1 MEENQ
6 NQKTDTSVDTLADPV
21 SPDNLEV
28 KHKGI
33 RFRYLYMGL
42 FGALALLLLFVTD
55 PDSKLVTALP
65 IAAGFVAT
73 IVLLVSAVL
82 YVTLLHLSR
91 RGMFD
96 YVDLSVFFTKAFETP
111 TGAGLA
117 LIGIG
122 LSNVA
127 IALVIMASV
136 LGTK

>member
-1 MEENQ
+1 MSENQ
-6 NQKTDTSVDTLADPV
+6 NTDPAINPD
-21 SPDNLEV
+21 SPINLEV

-33 RFRYLYMGL
+33 RFRYLFMGL

-91 RGMFD
+91 RAMFD
-96 YVDLSVFFTKAFETP
+96 YVDLSVFFTKAMETS

-117 LIGIG
+117 LIGVG
-122 LSNVA
+122 LSSVA
-127 IALVIMASV
+127 ISIVILASV

>member
-1 MEENQ
+1 MNENQ
-6 NQKTDTSVDTLADPV
+6 NTDPAINPDSPV
-21 SPDNLEV
+21 NLEV

-33 RFRYLYMGL
+33 RFRYLFMGL

-73 IVLLVSAVL
+73 VVLLVSAVL

-91 RGMFD
+91 RAMFD
-96 YVDLSVFFTKAFETP
+96 YVDLSVFFTKAMETS

-117 LIGIG
+117 LIGVG
-122 LSNVA
+122 LSSVA
-127 IALVIMASV
+127 ISLVILASV

>member
-1 MEENQ
+1 MDENQ
-6 NQKTDTSVDTLADPV
+6 NTDPATNPDSPV
-21 SPDNLEV
+21 NLEV

-33 RFRYLYMGL
+33 RFRYLFMGL

-73 IVLLVSAVL
+73 VVLLVSAVL

-91 RGMFD
+91 RAMFD
-96 YVDLSVFFTKAFETP
+96 YVDLSVFFTKAMETS

-117 LIGIG
+117 LIGVG
-122 LSNVA
+122 LSSVA
-127 IALVIMASV
+127 IALVILASV

>member
-1 MEENQ
+1 MNENQ
-6 NQKTDTSVDTLADPV
+6 NTDPAINPDSPV
-21 SPDNLEV
+21 NLEV

-33 RFRYLYMGL
+33 RFRYLFMGL

-73 IVLLVSAVL
+73 VVLLVSAVL

-91 RGMFD
+91 RAMFD
-96 YVDLSVFFTKAFETP
+96 YVDLSVFFTKAMETS

-117 LIGIG
+117 LIGVG
-122 LSNVA
+122 LSSVA
-127 IALVIMASV
+127 ISIVILSSV

>member
-1 MEENQ
+1 MDENQ
-6 NQKTDTSVDTLADPV
+6 KPDPAANPE
-21 SPDNLEV
+21 SPVNLEV

-33 RFRYLYMGL
+33 RFRYLYMGF

-82 YVTLLHLSR
+82 YVTMLHLSR

-96 YVDLSVFFTKAFETP
+96 YVDLSVFFTKALSTP

-117 LIGIG
+117 LVGIG
-122 LSNVA
+122 LSNIA
-127 IALVIMASV
+127 IAVVILASV

>member
-1 MEENQ
+1 
-6 NQKTDTSVDTLADPV
+6 
-21 SPDNLEV
+21 
-28 KHKGI
+28 
-33 RFRYLYMGL
+33 MGF

-73 IVLLVSAVL
+73 VVLLVSAVL

-91 RGMFD
+91 RAMFD
-96 YVDLSVFFTKAFETP
+96 YVDLSVFFTKAMETS

-117 LIGIG
+117 LIGVG
-122 LSNVA
+122 LSSVA
-127 IALVIMASV
+127 ISIVILSSV

>member
-6 NQKTDTSVDTLADPV
+6 NQE
-21 SPDNLEV
+21 NLEA
-28 KHKGI
+28 KHKGL
-33 RFRYLYMGL
+33 RFRYVFMGL
-42 FGALALLLLFVTD
+42 FGALALALLFITD
-55 PDSKLVTALP
+55 PDSKILTALP

-82 YVTLLHLSR
+82 YVTMLHLSR

-96 YVDLSVFFTKAFETP
+96 YVDLSEFFTKAFETP

-117 LIGIG
+117 LVSIG
-122 LSNVA
+122 LSNIA
-127 IALVIMASV
+127 IALVILASV

>member
-1 MEENQ
+1 MDENQ
-6 NQKTDTSVDTLADPV
+6 NADPATNPD
-21 SPDNLEV
+21 SPINLEV

-42 FGALALLLLFVTD
+42 FSILALLSLFVTD

-91 RGMFD
+91 RAMFD
-96 YVDLSVFFTKAFETP
+96 YVDLSVFFTKAMETS

-117 LIGIG
+117 LIGVG
-122 LSNVA
+122 LSSVA
-127 IALVIMASV
+127 ISIVILASV

>member
-1 MEENQ
+1 MNENQ
-6 NQKTDTSVDTLADPV
+6 NADPATNPD
-21 SPDNLEV
+21 SPVNLEV

-33 RFRYLYMGL
+33 RFRYLFMGL

-73 IVLLVSAVL
+73 IVLLISAVL

-91 RGMFD
+91 RAMFD
-96 YVDLSVFFTKAFETP
+96 YVDLSVFFTRAMETS

-117 LIGIG
+117 LIGVG
-122 LSNVA
+122 LSSVA
-127 IALVIMASV
+127 ISIVILASV

>member
-1 MEENQ
+1 MNENQ
-6 NQKTDTSVDTLADPV
+6 NTDPAINPD
-21 SPDNLEV
+21 SPINLEV

-33 RFRYLYMGL
+33 RFRYLFMGL

-73 IVLLVSAVL
+73 VVLLVSAVL

-91 RGMFD
+91 RAMFD
-96 YVDLSVFFTKAFETP
+96 YVDLSVFFTKAMETS

-117 LIGIG
+117 LIGVG
-122 LSNVA
+122 LSSVA
-127 IALVIMASV
+127 ISLVILASV

>member
-1 MEENQ
+1 MDENQ
-6 NQKTDTSVDTLADPV
+6 NTDPAINPDSPV
-21 SPDNLEV
+21 NLEV

-33 RFRYLYMGL
+33 RFRYLFMGL

-73 IVLLVSAVL
+73 VVLLVSAVL

-91 RGMFD
+91 RAMFD
-96 YVDLSVFFTKAFETP
+96 YVDLSVFFTKAMETS

-117 LIGIG
+117 LIGVG
-122 LSNVA
+122 LSSVA
-127 IALVIMASV
+127 ISIVILASV

>member
-1 MEENQ
+1 MDE
-6 NQKTDTSVDTLADPV
+6 NQKTDPAINPD
-21 SPDNLEV
+21 SPINLEV
-28 KHKGI
+28 KNKGI
-33 RFRYLYMGL
+33 RFRYLYMGFSSVL
-42 FGALALLLLFVTD
+42 VLLLLFVTD

-82 YVTLLHLSR
+82 YVTMLHLSR

-96 YVDLSVFFTKAFETP
+96 YVDLSVFFTKALSTP

-117 LIGIG
+117 LVSIG
-122 LSNVA
+122 LSNIA
-127 IALVIMASV
+127 IAVVILASV

>member
-6 NQKTDTSVDTLADPV
+6 NLNADPAAD
-21 SPDNLEV
+21 PEAPNNLEV

-33 RFRYLYMGL
+33 RFRYLYMG
-42 FGALALLLLFVTD
+42 FFSILALLLLFVSD

-82 YVTLLHLSR
+82 YVTMLHLSR

-96 YVDLSVFFTKAFETP
+96 YVDLSVFFTKALSTP

-117 LIGIG
+117 LVSIG
-122 LSNVA
+122 LSNIA
-127 IALVIMASV
+127 IAVVILASV

>member
-1 MEENQ
+1 MNENQ
-6 NQKTDTSVDTLADPV
+6 NTDPAINPD
-21 SPDNLEV
+21 SPINLEV

-33 RFRYLYMGL
+33 RFRYLFMG
-42 FGALALLLLFVTD
+42 FFSILALLSLFVTD

-91 RGMFD
+91 RAMFD

>member
-6 NQKTDTSVDTLADPV
+6 NLNSDPAADPEAP
-21 SPDNLEV
+21 SNLEV

-33 RFRYLYMGL
+33 RFRYLYMG
-42 FGALALLLLFVTD
+42 FFSVLALLLLFVSD

-82 YVTLLHLSR
+82 YVTMLHLSR

-96 YVDLSVFFTKAFETP
+96 YVDLSVFFTKALSTP

-117 LIGIG
+117 LVSIG
-122 LSNVA
+122 LSNIA
-127 IALVIMASV
+127 IAVVILASV

>member
-1 MEENQ
+1 MDEN
-6 NQKTDTSVDTLADPV
+6 NDKVDSPQDPK
-21 SPDNLEV
+21 NLEV
-28 KHKGI
+28 QHKGI
-33 RFRYLYMGL
+33 RFRYVFMGF
-42 FGALALLLLFVTD
+42 FGFLALLLLFVTD
-55 PDSKLVTALP
+55 PDSKILTALP

-73 IVLLVSAVL
+73 LVLLVSAVL

>member
-1 MEENQ
+1 MNENQ
-6 NQKTDTSVDTLADPV
+6 NTDPAINPDSPV
-21 SPDNLEV
+21 NLEV

-33 RFRYLYMGL
+33 RFRYLFMGL

-73 IVLLVSAVL
+73 VVLLVSAVL

-91 RGMFD
+91 RAMFD
-96 YVDLSVFFTKAFETP
+96 YVDLSVFFTKAMETS

-117 LIGIG
+117 LIGVG
-122 LSNVA
+122 LSSVA
-127 IALVIMASV
+127 ISIVILASV

>member
-1 MEENQ
+1 MDENQ
-6 NQKTDTSVDTLADPV
+6 NTDPATNPD
-21 SPDNLEV
+21 SPINLEV

-33 RFRYLYMGL
+33 RFRYLFMG
-42 FGALALLLLFVTD
+42 FFSILAMLLLFVTD
-55 PDSKLVTALP
+55 PDSKLITALP

-91 RGMFD
+91 RAMFD
-96 YVDLSVFFTKAFETP
+96 YVDLSVFFTKAMETS

-117 LIGIG
+117 LIGVG
-122 LSNVA
+122 LSSVA
-127 IALVIMASV
+127 ISIVILASV

>member
-1 MEENQ
+1 MDENQ
-6 NQKTDTSVDTLADPV
+6 NTDPATNPDSPV
-21 SPDNLEV
+21 NLEV

-33 RFRYLYMGL
+33 RFRYLFMGF

-73 IVLLVSAVL
+73 VVLLVSAVL

-91 RGMFD
+91 RAMFD
-96 YVDLSVFFTKAFETP
+96 YVDLSVFFTKAMETS

-117 LIGIG
+117 LIGVG
-122 LSNVA
+122 LSSVA
-127 IALVIMASV
+127 ISIVILSSV

>member
-1 MEENQ
+1 MDENQ
-6 NQKTDTSVDTLADPV
+6 NTDPATNPDSPV
-21 SPDNLEV
+21 NLEV

-33 RFRYLYMGL
+33 RFRYLFMGL

-73 IVLLVSAVL
+73 IVLLISAVL

-91 RGMFD
+91 RAMFD
-96 YVDLSVFFTKAFETP
+96 YVDLSVFFTKAMETS

-117 LIGIG
+117 LIGVG
-122 LSNVA
+122 LSSVA
-127 IALVIMASV
+127 ISIVILASV

>member
-6 NQKTDTSVDTLADPV
+6 NLNSDPAADPETP
-21 SPDNLEV
+21 SNLEV

-33 RFRYLYMGL
+33 RFRYLYMG
-42 FGALALLLLFVTD
+42 FFSILALLLLFVSD

-82 YVTLLHLSR
+82 YVTMLHLSR

-96 YVDLSVFFTKAFETP
+96 YVDLSVFFTKALSTP

-117 LIGIG
+117 LVSIG
-122 LSNVA
+122 LSNIA
-127 IALVIMASV
+127 IALVILASV

>member
-1 MEENQ
+1 MDENQ
-6 NQKTDTSVDTLADPV
+6 DQN
-21 SPDNLEV
+21 NLEA
-28 KHKGI
+28 KHKGL
-33 RFRYLYMGL
+33 RFRYVFMGL
-42 FGALALLLLFVTD
+42 FGALALALLFITD
-55 PDSKLVTALP
+55 PDSKILTALP

-96 YVDLSVFFTKAFETP
+96 YVDLSIFFTKAFETP

-117 LIGIG
+117 LVSIG
-122 LSNVA
+122 LSNIA
-127 IALVIMASV
+127 IALVILASV